1 MDNNVFIFKYFI
13 VYGSFL
19 ILKEEEIMGLLEL
32 FILAVGLSMDA
43 FAVSI
48 CKGLALPKINLK
60 SAGIVGLWFGAFQAL
75 MPLIGYLLGV
85 NFRSYIVSIDH
96 WIAFVLLALIG
107 ANMIKEALSDDDEEE
122 ELEIRNLKRGP
133 EEGTIG
139 VYSLDSCSISPT
151 GQVALSRED
160 NGIKEILGFKTM
172 FLLAVA
178 TSIDALA
185 MGVTFAFLNVNIIP
199 AISFIGVVTFTCSAI
214 GVKIGNIFGLKYK
227 SKAEI
232 AGGVILI
239 LLGCKILIEH
249 LGIL

>member
-1 MDNNVFIFKYFI
+1 
-13 VYGSFL
+13 
-19 ILKEEEIMGLLEL
+19 MGLLEL
-32 FILAVGLSMDA
+32 FILAIGLSMDA

-122 ELEIRNLKRGP
+122 EAEIRNLKRGP

-139 VYSLDSCSISPT
+139 VCSLDSCSISPT
-151 GQVALSRED
+151 GQVALSRAD
-160 NGIKEILGFKTM
+160 NRIKEILGFKTM

-185 MGVTFAFLNVNIIP
+185 IGITFAFLNVNIIP

-214 GVKIGNIFGLKYK
+214 GVKIGNVFGLKYK